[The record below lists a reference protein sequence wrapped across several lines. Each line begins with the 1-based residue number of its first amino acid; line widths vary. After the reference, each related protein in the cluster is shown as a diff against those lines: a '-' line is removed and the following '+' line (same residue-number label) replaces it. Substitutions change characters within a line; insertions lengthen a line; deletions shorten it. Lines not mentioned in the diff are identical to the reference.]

1 MKKYAFL
8 MVDYQLP
15 EAIQELQRQINP
27 ADLYVVENSRSGFT
41 YGMEMEPHVTVAPC
55 LRNNVKLDNLKPFL
69 HSLEEYRLE
78 LTNLNVFEN
87 KLFDVLVCDV
97 KKCEVLHSTNA
108 EIADK
113 YKLNT
118 SFDDFNSHIT
128 VAYLKKG
135 KGGEYAKLKFPE
147 SVTMKP
153 KCFAF
158 SHYEGEKR
166 TRIEFSK

>member
-1 MKKYAFL
+1 

-27 ADLYVVENSRSGFT
+27 ADLYVVENSRSGFS
-41 YGMEMEPHVTVAPC
+41 YGMETEPHVTVAPC
-55 LRNNVKLDNLKPFL
+55 LRNNVKLDNLKTFL
-69 HSLEEYRLE
+69 QPLDEYRLE

-87 KLFDVLVCDV
+87 KLFDVLVCDM

-108 EIADK
+108 EIADN
-113 YKLNT
+113 YQLNT
-118 SFDDFNSHIT
+118 SFDKFNPHIT

-135 KGGEYAKLKFPE
+135 KGREYAKLKFPK
-147 SVTMKP
+147 SVAMEP

-158 SHYEGEKR
+158 SHYEGDLKKK
-166 TRIEFSK
+166 IEFIK